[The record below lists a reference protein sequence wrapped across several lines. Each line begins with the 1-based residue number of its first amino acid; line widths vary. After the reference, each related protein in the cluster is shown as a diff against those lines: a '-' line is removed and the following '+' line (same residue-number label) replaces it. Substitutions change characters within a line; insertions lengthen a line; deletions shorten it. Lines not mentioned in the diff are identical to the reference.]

1 MPVGRAL
8 ALAVVI
14 TGCGDSGSNCGPST
28 GTVTRVI
35 DGDTIVLATGVKI
48 RYLLINAPETT
59 NGHNDCYGQNAATFN
74 SDLVLNKTVDLAYDV
89 QCQDMYGRTLAY
101 VTVDGQEVN
110 TLMLE
115 RGFACLLHI
124 SPDGDSRLDEF
135 KAIETA
141 AKAANRGLWGACN
154 PIPCN

>member
-1 MPVGRAL
+1 M
-8 ALAVVI
+8 
-14 TGCGDSGSNCGPST
+14 
-28 GTVTRVI
+28 
-35 DGDTIVLATGVKI
+35 
-48 RYLLINAPETT
+48 
-59 NGHNDCYGQNAATFN
+59 
-74 SDLVLNKTVDLAYDV
+74 DLAYDV

-141 AKAANRGLWGACN
+141 AKAANPACGAPVIRRGAQQTRSVCEGRR
-154 PIPCN
+154 